1 MEAFNFL
8 NSDLNAVLITLKLAL
23 ITCFFLAL
31 IGTPLAY
38 YLAFKS
44 KKVKPFLESI
54 VTLPLVLPPTVIG
67 FYLIVFFSLETALG
81 KFFILLTGE
90 QLIFSFYGLVLASI
104 IYSLPFWVQP
114 LQAALEKIG
123 EDTLKTSE
131 SLGASK
137 FDTFINV
144 IIPLSKKGF
153 LTSFIISF
161 AHTMGEFGIV
171 LMVGGGI
178 HGKTKVIAISIYD
191 HVEQLS
197 FGKAHFL
204 AGGMLIL
211 SFIIL
216 LTLFYSNMGARASS
230 DQNKNV
236 LVFFVS
242 SFQF

>member
-1 MEAFNFL
+1 MDIFHHL
-8 NSDLNAVLITLKLAL
+8 SSDITAILITLKLAV

-38 YLAFKS
+38 FLAFKS
-44 KKVKPFLESI
+44 KKTKPFIETI

-67 FYLIVFFSLETALG
+67 FYLIIFFSPETALG
-81 KFFILLTGE
+81 KIFIMLTGE

-114 LQAALEKIG
+114 LQASFEKIG
-123 EDTLKTSE
+123 RDTIWTSH
-131 SLGASK
+131 SLGAGLL
-137 FDTFINV
+137 DTFFNV

-153 LTSFIISF
+153 FTSFIISF
-161 AHTMGEFGIV
+161 AHTLGEFGIV

-197 FGKAHFL
+197 FDKAHIL

-216 LTLFYSNMGARASS
+216 LTLFYF
-230 DQNKNV
+230 NKRTV
-236 LVFFVS
+236 VRVK
-242 SFQF
+242 

>member
-1 MEAFNFL
+1 MEIFNLFH
-8 NSDLNAVLITLKLAL
+8 SDILALFITLKLAFT
-23 ITCFFLAL
+23 TCVLLAM
-31 IGTPLAY
+31 IGTPIAY

-44 KKVKPFLESI
+44 TKGKSILEAI
-54 VTLPLVLPPTVIG
+54 ITLPLVLPPTVIG
-67 FYLIVFFSLETALG
+67 FYLIVIFSPDTFLG
-81 KFFILLTGE
+81 KVFILMTGS

-114 LQAALEKIG
+114 LQSSFEKIG
-123 EDTLKTSE
+123 KDTLNTSK
-131 SLGASK
+131 SLGANPL
-137 FDTFINV
+137 DTFFNI
-144 IIPLSKKGF
+144 IIPLCKRGF

-204 AGGMLIL
+204 AGGMLFL

-216 LTLFYSNMGARASS
+216 LTLYYSNKQATVRV
-230 DQNKNV
+230 K
-236 LVFFVS
+236 
-242 SFQF
+242 

>member
-1 MEAFNFL
+1 MEIYNL
-8 NSDLNAVLITLKLAL
+8 LSSDISAIFITFKLAL
-23 ITCFFLAL
+23 ITCFFLAI

-38 YLAFKS
+38 YLAFVSKRSKS
-44 KKVKPFLESI
+44 FLEAI

-67 FYLIVFFSLETALG
+67 FYLIIFFSPETSLG
-81 KFFILLTGE
+81 KFFIMLTGE

-114 LQAALEKIG
+114 LQASFEKIG
-123 EDTLKTSE
+123 KDTVRTAYT
-131 SLGASK
+131 LGASPL
-137 FDTFINV
+137 DTFKN
-144 IIPLSKKGF
+144 IIVPLSKRGF

-204 AGGMLIL
+204 AAGMLIL

-216 LTLFYSNMGARASS
+216 LILFYSNRTRVVGI
-230 DQNKNV
+230 K
-236 LVFFVS
+236 
-242 SFQF
+242 

>member
-23 ITCFFLAL
+23 TTCFFLAL

-67 FYLIVFFSLETALG
+67 FYLIVFFSPDTALG

-114 LQAALEKIG
+114 LQASLEKIG
-123 EDTLKTSE
+123 KDTLKTSE

-204 AGGMLIL
+204 AGGM
-211 SFIIL
+211 FCL
-216 LTLFYSNMGARASS
+216 LYTSPSPRDRQKSRMPSS
-230 DQNKNV
+230 A
-236 LVFFVS
+236 
-242 SFQF
+242 

>member
-23 ITCFFLAL
+23 TTCFFLAL

-67 FYLIVFFSLETALG
+67 FYLIVFFSPDTALG

-123 EDTLKTSE
+123 KDTLKTSE

-216 LTLFYSNMGARASS
+216 LTLFYSNRRSIVRI
-230 DQNKNV
+230 K
-236 LVFFVS
+236 
-242 SFQF
+242 

>member
-1 MEAFNFL
+1 MEIYNL
-8 NSDLNAVLITLKLAL
+8 LSSDISAIFITFKLAL
-23 ITCFFLAL
+23 ITCFFLAI

-38 YLAFKS
+38 YLAFVSKKS
-44 KKVKPFLESI
+44 KSFLEAI

-67 FYLIVFFSLETALG
+67 FYLIIFFSPETSLG
-81 KFFILLTGE
+81 KFFIMLTGE

-114 LQAALEKIG
+114 LQASFEKIG
-123 EDTLKTSE
+123 RDTIRTSY
-131 SLGASK
+131 SLGAGPLG
-137 FDTFINV
+137 TFFHV
-144 IIPLSKKGF
+144 IIPLCKKGF
-153 LTSFIISF
+153 FTSFIISF
-161 AHTMGEFGIV
+161 AHTLGEFGIV

-197 FGKAHFL
+197 FGKAHIL

-216 LTLFYSNMGARASS
+216 LTLFYF
-230 DQNKNV
+230 NKRTLIRV
-236 LVFFVS
+236 K
-242 SFQF
+242 

>member
-23 ITCFFLAL
+23 TTCFFLAL

-44 KKVKPFLESI
+44 KKVKPFIESI
-54 VTLPLVLPPTVIG
+54 VTLPLVLPSTVIG
-67 FYLIVFFSLETALG
+67 FYLIVLFSPDTALG

-114 LQAALEKIG
+114 LQSSLEKIG
-123 EDTLKTSE
+123 NDTLKTSE

-144 IIPLSKKGF
+144 IVPLSKKGF

-197 FGKAHFL
+197 FGKAHLL

-216 LTLFYSNMGARASS
+216 LTLFYSNKRSMV
-230 DQNKNV
+230 KV
-236 LVFFVS
+236 K
-242 SFQF
+242 

>member
-1 MEAFNFL
+1 MEIYNL
-8 NSDLNAVLITLKLAL
+8 LSSDISAIFITFKLAL
-23 ITCFFLAL
+23 ITCLFLAI

-38 YLAFKS
+38 YLAFVSKKS
-44 KKVKPFLESI
+44 KSFLEAI

-67 FYLIVFFSLETALG
+67 FYLIIFFSPETSLG
-81 KFFILLTGE
+81 KFFIMLTGE

-114 LQAALEKIG
+114 LQSSFEKIG
-123 EDTLKTSE
+123 KDTLRTAYT
-131 SLGASK
+131 LGASPLDSFK
-137 FDTFINV
+137 N
-144 IIPLSKKGF
+144 IIVPLSKRGF

-204 AGGMLIL
+204 AAGMLIL

-216 LTLFYSNMGARASS
+216 LILFYSNRTRVVGI
-230 DQNKNV
+230 K
-236 LVFFVS
+236 
-242 SFQF
+242 

>member
-23 ITCFFLAL
+23 TTCFFLAL

-38 YLAFKS
+38 YLAFNS

-67 FYLIVFFSLETALG
+67 FYLIVFFSPDTALG

-114 LQAALEKIG
+114 LQSSLEKIG
-123 EDTLKTSE
+123 KDTLKTSE

-216 LTLFYSNMGARASS
+216 LTLFYSNRRSIVRV
-230 DQNKNV
+230 K
-236 LVFFVS
+236 
-242 SFQF
+242 

>member
-1 MEAFNFL
+1 MEIFNLFQ
-8 NSDLNAVLITLKLAL
+8 SDILALFITLKLAFT
-23 ITCFFLAL
+23 TCVLLAM
-31 IGTPLAY
+31 IGTPIAY

-44 KKVKPFLESI
+44 TKGKPILEAVI
-54 VTLPLVLPPTVIG
+54 TLPLVLPPTVIG
-67 FYLIVFFSLETALG
+67 FYLIVLFSPDTFLG
-81 KFFILLTGE
+81 KVFILMTGS
-90 QLIFSFYGLVLASI
+90 QLIFSFYGLVLASV

-114 LQAALEKIG
+114 LQSSFEKIG
-123 EDTLKTSE
+123 KDTLNTSK
-131 SLGASK
+131 SLGANPL
-137 FDTFINV
+137 DTFFNI
-144 IIPLSKKGF
+144 IIPLCKRGF

-204 AGGMLIL
+204 AGGMLFL

-216 LTLFYSNMGARASS
+216 LTLYYSNKQAAVRV
-230 DQNKNV
+230 K
-236 LVFFVS
+236 
-242 SFQF
+242 

>member
-23 ITCFFLAL
+23 TTCFFLAL

-67 FYLIVFFSLETALG
+67 FYLIVFFSPDTALG

-114 LQAALEKIG
+114 LQASLERIG
-123 EDTLKTSE
+123 KDTLKTSE

-197 FGKAHFL
+197 FGRAHFL

-216 LTLFYSNMGARASS
+216 LTLFYSNRKSIVRV
-230 DQNKNV
+230 K
-236 LVFFVS
+236 
-242 SFQF
+242 

>member
-1 MEAFNFL
+1 MEIFNLFH
-8 NSDLNAVLITLKLAL
+8 SDILALFITLKLAFT
-23 ITCFFLAL
+23 TCVLLAI
-31 IGTPLAY
+31 IGTPIAY

-44 KKVKPFLESI
+44 TKGKSILEAFI
-54 VTLPLVLPPTVIG
+54 TLPLVLPPTVIG
-67 FYLIVFFSLETALG
+67 FYLIVLFSPDTFLG
-81 KFFILLTGE
+81 KVFIIMTGS

-114 LQAALEKIG
+114 LQSSFEKIG
-123 EDTLKTSE
+123 KDTLNTSK
-131 SLGASK
+131 SLGANPL
-137 FDTFINV
+137 DTFFNI
-144 IIPLSKKGF
+144 IIPLCKRGF

-161 AHTMGEFGIV
+161 AHTMGEFGII

-204 AGGMLIL
+204 AGGMLFL

-216 LTLFYSNMGARASS
+216 LTLYYSNKQAAVRV
-230 DQNKNV
+230 K
-236 LVFFVS
+236 
-242 SFQF
+242 

>member
-23 ITCFFLAL
+23 TTCFFLAL

-67 FYLIVFFSLETALG
+67 FYLIVFFSPDTTLG

-114 LQAALEKIG
+114 LQSSLEKIG
-123 EDTLKTSE
+123 NDTLKTSE

-216 LTLFYSNMGARASS
+216 LTLFYSNRRSI
-230 DQNKNV
+230 V
-236 LVFFVS
+236 RVT
-242 SFQF
+242 

>member
-23 ITCFFLAL
+23 TTCFFLAL
-31 IGTPLAY
+31 VGTPLAY

-67 FYLIVFFSLETALG
+67 FYLIVFFSPDTALG

-114 LQAALEKIG
+114 LQASLEKIG
-123 EDTLKTSE
+123 KDTLKTSE

-137 FDTFINV
+137 LDTFINV

-216 LTLFYSNMGARASS
+216 LTLFYSNRRSIVRV
-230 DQNKNV
+230 K
-236 LVFFVS
+236 
-242 SFQF
+242 

>member
-1 MEAFNFL
+1 MEIFNLFH
-8 NSDLNAVLITLKLAL
+8 SDILALFITLKLAFT
-23 ITCFFLAL
+23 TCVLLAM
-31 IGTPLAY
+31 IGTPIAY

-44 KKVKPFLESI
+44 TKGKPILEAVI
-54 VTLPLVLPPTVIG
+54 TLPLVLPPTVIG
-67 FYLIVFFSLETALG
+67 FYLIVLFSPDTFLG
-81 KFFILLTGE
+81 KVFILMTGS
-90 QLIFSFYGLVLASI
+90 QLIFSFYGLVLASV

-114 LQAALEKIG
+114 LQSSFEKIG
-123 EDTLKTSE
+123 KDTLNTSK
-131 SLGASK
+131 SLGANPL
-137 FDTFINV
+137 DTFFNI
-144 IIPLSKKGF
+144 IIPLCKRGF

-204 AGGMLIL
+204 AGGMLFL

-216 LTLFYSNMGARASS
+216 LSLYYSNKQAAVRV
-230 DQNKNV
+230 K
-236 LVFFVS
+236 
-242 SFQF
+242 

>member
-1 MEAFNFL
+1 MEAFNFS

-23 ITCFFLAL
+23 TTCFFLAL

-38 YLAFKS
+38 YLAFNS

-67 FYLIVFFSLETALG
+67 FYLIVFFSPDTVLG

-114 LQAALEKIG
+114 LQSSLEKIG
-123 EDTLKTSE
+123 NDTLKTSE

-197 FGKAHFL
+197 FGKAHLL

-216 LTLFYSNMGARASS
+216 LTLFYSNRKSIVRV
-230 DQNKNV
+230 K
-236 LVFFVS
+236 
-242 SFQF
+242 

>member
-23 ITCFFLAL
+23 TTCFFLAL

-67 FYLIVFFSLETALG
+67 FYLIVFFSPDTALG

-114 LQAALEKIG
+114 LQSSLEKIG
-123 EDTLKTSE
+123 NDTLKTSE

-144 IIPLSKKGF
+144 IVPLSKKGF

-216 LTLFYSNMGARASS
+216 LTLFYSNKRSMV
-230 DQNKNV
+230 KV
-236 LVFFVS
+236 K
-242 SFQF
+242 

>member
-23 ITCFFLAL
+23 TTCFFLAL

-67 FYLIVFFSLETALG
+67 FYLIVFFSPDTALG
-81 KFFILLTGE
+81 NFFILLTGE
-90 QLIFSFYGLVLASI
+90 QLVFSFYGLVLASI

-114 LQAALEKIG
+114 LQSSFEKIG
-123 EDTLKTSE
+123 KDTLKTSE

-216 LTLFYSNMGARASS
+216 LTLFYSNRRSILRV
-230 DQNKNV
+230 K
-236 LVFFVS
+236 
-242 SFQF
+242 

>member
-1 MEAFNFL
+1 MEIYNLFS
-8 NSDLNAVLITLKLAL
+8 SDISAIFISLKLAL
-23 ITCFFLAL
+23 ITCVFLGL

-44 KKVKPFLESI
+44 KASKSFLEAV

-67 FYLIVFFSLETALG
+67 FYLIIIFSPDTYLG
-81 KFFILLTGE
+81 NFFIMLTGE
-90 QLIFSFYGLVLASI
+90 QLIFSFYGLVLASV

-114 LQAALEKIG
+114 LQSSFERIG
-123 EDTLKTSE
+123 KDTIKTANT
-131 SLGASK
+131 LGANSL
-137 FDTFINV
+137 DTFKNV
-144 IIPLSKKGF
+144 IIPLSKRGF

-204 AGGMLIL
+204 AAGMLIL

-216 LTLFYSNMGARASS
+216 ICLFYSNRKSVVRI
-230 DQNKNV
+230 K
-236 LVFFVS
+236 
-242 SFQF
+242 

>member
-1 MEAFNFL
+1 MEIFNLFH
-8 NSDLNAVLITLKLAL
+8 SDILALFITLKLAFT
-23 ITCFFLAL
+23 TCVLLAM
-31 IGTPLAY
+31 IGTPIAY

-44 KKVKPFLESI
+44 TKGKPILEAVI
-54 VTLPLVLPPTVIG
+54 TLPLVLPPTVIG
-67 FYLIVFFSLETALG
+67 FYLIVLFRPDTFLG
-81 KFFILLTGE
+81 KVFILMTGS
-90 QLIFSFYGLVLASI
+90 QLIFSFYGLVLASV

-114 LQAALEKIG
+114 LQSSFEKIG
-123 EDTLKTSE
+123 KDTLNTSK
-131 SLGASK
+131 SLGANPL
-137 FDTFINV
+137 DTFFNI
-144 IIPLSKKGF
+144 IIPLCKRGF

-204 AGGMLIL
+204 AGGMLFL

-216 LTLFYSNMGARASS
+216 LTLYYSNKQAAVRV
-230 DQNKNV
+230 K
-236 LVFFVS
+236 
-242 SFQF
+242 

>member
-1 MEAFNFL
+1 MEIYNLFS
-8 NSDLNAVLITLKLAL
+8 SDISAIFISLKLAL
-23 ITCFFLAL
+23 ITCFFLGL

-44 KKVKPFLESI
+44 KASKSFLEAV

-67 FYLIVFFSLETALG
+67 FYLIIIFSPDTYLG
-81 KFFILLTGE
+81 NFFIMLTGE
-90 QLIFSFYGLVLASI
+90 QLIFSFYGLVLASV

-114 LQAALEKIG
+114 LQSSFERIG
-123 EDTLKTSE
+123 KDTIKTANT
-131 SLGASK
+131 LGANSL
-137 FDTFINV
+137 DTFKNV
-144 IIPLSKKGF
+144 IIPLSKRGF

-204 AGGMLIL
+204 AAGMLIL

-216 LTLFYSNMGARASS
+216 LSLFYSNRTRVVGI
-230 DQNKNV
+230 K
-236 LVFFVS
+236 
-242 SFQF
+242 

>member
-1 MEAFNFL
+1 MEIYNL
-8 NSDLNAVLITLKLAL
+8 LSSDISAIFITLKLAL
-23 ITCFFLAL
+23 ITCFFLAI

-38 YLAFKS
+38 YLAFESKRSKS
-44 KKVKPFLESI
+44 FLEAI

-67 FYLIVFFSLETALG
+67 FYLIIFFSPDTFLG
-81 KFFILLTGE
+81 NFFIMLTGE

-114 LQAALEKIG
+114 LQSSFEKIG
-123 EDTLKTSE
+123 KDTIRTAYT
-131 SLGASK
+131 LGASPL
-137 FDTFINV
+137 DTFKNI
-144 IIPLSKKGF
+144 IIPLSKRGF

-204 AGGMLIL
+204 AAGILIL

-216 LTLFYSNMGARASS
+216 LILFYSNRTRVVGI
-230 DQNKNV
+230 K
-236 LVFFVS
+236 
-242 SFQF
+242 

>member
-1 MEAFNFL
+1 MEIYNL
-8 NSDLNAVLITLKLAL
+8 LSSDISAIFITLKLAL
-23 ITCFFLAL
+23 ITCFFLAI

-38 YLAFKS
+38 YLAFVSKRSKS
-44 KKVKPFLESI
+44 FLEAI

-67 FYLIVFFSLETALG
+67 FYLIIFFSPETSLG
-81 KFFILLTGE
+81 KFFIMLTGE

-114 LQAALEKIG
+114 LQASFEKIG
-123 EDTLKTSE
+123 KDTVRTAYT
-131 SLGASK
+131 LGASPL
-137 FDTFINV
+137 DTFKN
-144 IIPLSKKGF
+144 IIVPLSKRGF

-204 AGGMLIL
+204 AAGMLIL

-216 LTLFYSNMGARASS
+216 LILFYSNRTRVVGI
-230 DQNKNV
+230 K
-236 LVFFVS
+236 
-242 SFQF
+242 

>member
-1 MEAFNFL
+1 MEIYNLFS
-8 NSDLNAVLITLKLAL
+8 SDISAIFISLKLAL
-23 ITCFFLAL
+23 ITCFFLGL

-44 KKVKPFLESI
+44 KASKSFLEAV

-67 FYLIVFFSLETALG
+67 FYLIIIFSPDTYLG
-81 KFFILLTGE
+81 NFFIMLTGE
-90 QLIFSFYGLVLASI
+90 QLIFSFYGLVLASV

-114 LQAALEKIG
+114 LQSSFERIG
-123 EDTLKTSE
+123 KDTIKTANT
-131 SLGASK
+131 LGANSL
-137 FDTFINV
+137 DTFKNV
-144 IIPLSKKGF
+144 IIPLSKRGF

-191 HVEQLS
+191 HFEQLS

-204 AGGMLIL
+204 AAGMLIL

-216 LTLFYSNMGARASS
+216 ICLFYSNRKSVVGI
-230 DQNKNV
+230 K
-236 LVFFVS
+236 
-242 SFQF
+242 

>member
-1 MEAFNFL
+1 MEIFNLFHSDFL
-8 NSDLNAVLITLKLAL
+8 ALFITLKLAFT
-23 ITCFFLAL
+23 TCVFLAF
-31 IGTPLAY
+31 IGTPIAY

-44 KKVKPFLESI
+44 IKGKSILEAVI
-54 VTLPLVLPPTVIG
+54 TLPLVLPPTVIG
-67 FYLIVFFSLETALG
+67 FYLIVLFSPDTFLG
-81 KFFILLTGE
+81 KVFILMTGS

-114 LQAALEKIG
+114 LQSSFEKIG
-123 EDTLKTSE
+123 KDTLNTSK
-131 SLGASK
+131 SLGANPL
-137 FDTFINV
+137 DTFFNI
-144 IIPLSKKGF
+144 IIPLCKRGF

-204 AGGMLIL
+204 AGGMLFL

-216 LTLFYSNMGARASS
+216 LTLYYSNKQAAVRV
-230 DQNKNV
+230 K
-236 LVFFVS
+236 
-242 SFQF
+242 

>member
-1 MEAFNFL
+1 METFNLFH
-8 NSDLNAVLITLKLAL
+8 SDILALFITLKLAFT
-23 ITCFFLAL
+23 TCVLLAI
-31 IGTPLAY
+31 IGTPIAY

-44 KKVKPFLESI
+44 TKGKSILEAVI
-54 VTLPLVLPPTVIG
+54 TLPLVLPPTVIG
-67 FYLIVFFSLETALG
+67 FYLIVLFSPDTFLG
-81 KFFILLTGE
+81 KVFIIMTGS

-114 LQAALEKIG
+114 LQSSFEKIG
-123 EDTLKTSE
+123 KDTLSTSK
-131 SLGASK
+131 SLGANPL
-137 FDTFINV
+137 DTFFNI
-144 IIPLSKKGF
+144 IIPLCKRGF

-204 AGGMLIL
+204 AGGMLFL

-216 LTLFYSNMGARASS
+216 LTLYYSNKQAAVRV
-230 DQNKNV
+230 K
-236 LVFFVS
+236 
-242 SFQF
+242 

>member
-1 MEAFNFL
+1 MDIYHHL
-8 NSDLNAVLITLKLAL
+8 NSDFISILITLKLAI

-38 YLAFKS
+38 FLAFKS
-44 KKVKPFLESI
+44 RKTKPFIETI

-67 FYLIVFFSLETALG
+67 FYLIVFFNPETALG
-81 KFFILLTGE
+81 KIFILLTGE

-104 IYSLPFWVQP
+104 IYSIPFWVQP
-114 LQAALEKIG
+114 LQASFEKIG
-123 EDTLKTSE
+123 RDTVRTSQ
-131 SLGASK
+131 SLGASSLE
-137 FDTFINV
+137 TFLHV
-144 IIPLSKKGF
+144 IMPLCKKGF
-153 LTSFIISF
+153 FTSFIISF
-161 AHTMGEFGIV
+161 AHTLGEFGIV

-197 FGKAHFL
+197 FGKAHIL

-216 LTLFYSNMGARASS
+216 LTLFYF
-230 DQNKNV
+230 NKRTV
-236 LVFFVS
+236 VRIK
-242 SFQF
+242 

>member
-1 MEAFNFL
+1 MEIYNLFS
-8 NSDLNAVLITLKLAL
+8 SDISAIFISLKLAL
-23 ITCFFLAL
+23 ITCFFLGL

-38 YLAFKS
+38 YLAFKLKAS
-44 KKVKPFLESI
+44 KSFLEAV

-67 FYLIVFFSLETALG
+67 FYLIIIFSPDTYLG
-81 KFFILLTGE
+81 NFFIMLTGE
-90 QLIFSFYGLVLASI
+90 QLIFSFYGLVLASV

-114 LQAALEKIG
+114 LQSSFERIG
-123 EDTLKTSE
+123 KDTIKTANT
-131 SLGASK
+131 LGANSL
-137 FDTFINV
+137 DTFKNV
-144 IIPLSKKGF
+144 IIPLSKRGF

-204 AGGMLIL
+204 AAGMLIL

-216 LTLFYSNMGARASS
+216 ICLFYSNRKSVVRI
-230 DQNKNV
+230 K
-236 LVFFVS
+236 
-242 SFQF
+242 

>member
-23 ITCFFLAL
+23 TTCFFLAL

-54 VTLPLVLPPTVIG
+54 VTLQLVLPPTVIG
-67 FYLIVFFSLETALG
+67 FYLIVFFSPDTALG

-114 LQAALEKIG
+114 LQASLEKIG
-123 EDTLKTSE
+123 KDTLKTSE

-216 LTLFYSNMGARASS
+216 LTLFYSNRRSIVRV
-230 DQNKNV
+230 K
-236 LVFFVS
+236 
-242 SFQF
+242 

>member
-23 ITCFFLAL
+23 TTCFFLAL

-67 FYLIVFFSLETALG
+67 FYLIVFFSPDTSLG

-114 LQAALEKIG
+114 LQASLEKIG
-123 EDTLKTSE
+123 KDTLKTSE

-216 LTLFYSNMGARASS
+216 LTLFYSNRRSIVRV
-230 DQNKNV
+230 K
-236 LVFFVS
+236 
-242 SFQF
+242 

>member
-1 MEAFNFL
+1 MEIFNLFH
-8 NSDLNAVLITLKLAL
+8 SDILALFITLKLAFT
-23 ITCFFLAL
+23 TCVLLAM
-31 IGTPLAY
+31 IGTPIAY

-44 KKVKPFLESI
+44 TKGKPILEAVI
-54 VTLPLVLPPTVIG
+54 TLPLVLPPTVIG
-67 FYLIVFFSLETALG
+67 FYLIVLFSPDTFLG
-81 KFFILLTGE
+81 KVFILMTGS
-90 QLIFSFYGLVLASI
+90 QLIFSFYGLVLASV

-114 LQAALEKIG
+114 LQSSFEKIG
-123 EDTLKTSE
+123 KDTLNTSK
-131 SLGASK
+131 SLGANP
-137 FDTFINV
+137 FDTFFNV
-144 IIPLSKKGF
+144 IIPLCKRGF

-204 AGGMLIL
+204 AGGMLFL

-216 LTLFYSNMGARASS
+216 LTLYYSNKQAAVRV
-230 DQNKNV
+230 K
-236 LVFFVS
+236 
-242 SFQF
+242 

>member
-1 MEAFNFL
+1 MEIYNLFS
-8 NSDLNAVLITLKLAL
+8 SDISAIFISLKLAF
-23 ITCFFLAL
+23 ITCVFLGL

-44 KKVKPFLESI
+44 KASKSFLEAV

-67 FYLIVFFSLETALG
+67 FYLIIIFSPDTYLG
-81 KFFILLTGE
+81 NFFIMLTGE
-90 QLIFSFYGLVLASI
+90 QLIFSFYGLVLASV

-114 LQAALEKIG
+114 LQSSFERIG
-123 EDTLKTSE
+123 KDTIKTANT
-131 SLGASK
+131 LGANSL
-137 FDTFINV
+137 DTFKNV
-144 IIPLSKKGF
+144 IIPLSKRGF

-204 AGGMLIL
+204 AAGMLIL

-216 LTLFYSNMGARASS
+216 ICLFYTNRKSVVRI
-230 DQNKNV
+230 K
-236 LVFFVS
+236 
-242 SFQF
+242 

>member
-1 MEAFNFL
+1 MEAFNFS

-23 ITCFFLAL
+23 TTCFFLAL

-38 YLAFKS
+38 YLAFNS
-44 KKVKPFLESI
+44 KKIKPFLESI

-67 FYLIVFFSLETALG
+67 FYLIVFFSPDTALG
-81 KFFILLTGE
+81 KFFILVTGE

-114 LQAALEKIG
+114 LQSSLEKIG
-123 EDTLKTSE
+123 KDTLKTSE

-197 FGKAHFL
+197 FGKAHLL

-216 LTLFYSNMGARASS
+216 LTLFYSNRKSILRV
-230 DQNKNV
+230 K
-236 LVFFVS
+236 
-242 SFQF
+242 

>member
-1 MEAFNFL
+1 MEAFNFS
-8 NSDLNAVLITLKLAL
+8 NSDLNAVLITFKLAL
-23 ITCFFLAL
+23 TTCFFLAL

-38 YLAFKS
+38 YLAFNS

-67 FYLIVFFSLETALG
+67 FYLIVFFSPDTALG

-114 LQAALEKIG
+114 LQSSLEKIG
-123 EDTLKTSE
+123 KDTLKTSE

-197 FGKAHFL
+197 FGRAHFL

-216 LTLFYSNMGARASS
+216 LTLFYSNRKSIVRV
-230 DQNKNV
+230 K
-236 LVFFVS
+236 
-242 SFQF
+242 